1 MTKVYQQTALQTLED
16 FLALCRARPSV
27 EAAWD
32 EITVKSFPYLR
43 RLYRPLKSEGPEA
56 AALSKVPYVCLRIP
70 TGGGKTRVAA
80 EAISRVK
87 RVFTRTDRL
96 LTLWLVPSD
105 AIREQTLRAMTR
117 RGDVVC
123 ETLREHNGSVR
134 VLTIDE
140 AMNLNVAD
148 LETSDVIIVG
158 TMQAF
163 KRKVEDKEGLNV
175 YKENGQIMAHF
186 SGLSKELRGNQSLV
200 DALRL
205 RRPFIVVDEAHNQG
219 TELAADTLA
228 RFDPCAILELTAT
241 PDRER
246 QPSNVLH
253 SVSATALQ
261 GEDMIKMPV
270 EVHAH
275 AEARVVLREAI
286 AKLDALQKEA
296 DAEEKAHGTYVRPVM
311 LLQAQKGS
319 SSGRETITPDEVKRM
334 LMEDFNIPAVQIAI
348 HALEY
353 KELDGVDVMARD
365 CPLRFIITVDKLKEG
380 WDCAFASVLCTFR
393 DSASANAIEQLLGRI
408 LRQPYQTKKTRDAL
422 NKAYAYS
429 VSPEGKWIELVQNIR
444 DGLVRCGFEK
454 QSARELMEI
463 PQQDANLEL
472 WQGERTVS
480 LPVHEGKVCEPDLTV
495 LPKALKEKIDVSA
508 ETGTITMPANL
519 TATETKKLVESF
531 SLEVQATVKADIE
544 KAKVTPIKP
553 REPSA
558 SERGVVLRIPKL
570 AFRHGSLWEEYDQT
584 HLMAGDWSL
593 QDYPC
598 ELNTTEFSADLETLR
613 HARLTLDEVEKLRVE
628 MGAFEQMEMQLANQ
642 EQDDRWDEVG
652 LVHWLGRNLRNTR
665 VTAQDKAV
673 WLRQAVRHLVESRN
687 LSIEALAYRKFR
699 LREALENR
707 MTQAQKDAERSVHRQ
722 LMLEEAMF
730 EAREDCSHVF
740 EHGRYVFDEAYRG
753 PIVLAK
759 HFFPNIGNLRA
770 EGEEFECAE
779 YLANRCAAVQ
789 TWVRNV
795 EKKPYAF
802 SLQTSEHRFYPD
814 FIAQLKDGRLMAVE
828 YKGGHL
834 VTDAEEK
841 RVVGELWA
849 KRSGGKCVFVM
860 PTKRDWSAIE
870 RKIAA

>member
-1 MTKVYQQTALQTLED
+1 MTKQYQQEALQVFED
-16 FLALCRARPSV
+16 FLTLCRARDTV

-43 RLYRPLKSEGPEA
+43 RLYRPLKSEGTETA
-56 AALSKVPYVCLRIP
+56 SLAKVPYVCLRIP

-105 AIREQTLRAMTR
+105 AIREQTLRAMTK

-134 VLTIDE
+134 VLDIEE

-163 KRKVEDKEGLNV
+163 KRKVEDKDTLNV
-175 YKENGQIMAHF
+175 YKENGSLMPHF
-186 SGLSKELRGNQSLV
+186 SGLSKSLSGKHSLV

-228 RFDPCAILELTAT
+228 RFDPSAILELTAT

-275 AEARVVLREAI
+275 AESRVVLREAI
-286 AKLDALQKEA
+286 AKLDSLQKEA
-296 DAEEKAHGTYVRPVM
+296 DAEEGAYGTYVRPVM
-311 LLQAQKGS
+311 LLQAQKES
-319 SSGRETITPDEVKRM
+319 SSKETITPEEVKRM
-334 LMEDFNIPAVQIAI
+334 LMEDFNIPATQIAI
-348 HALEY
+348 HAKQY
-353 KELDGVDVMARD
+353 AELDGVDVLARE

-380 WDCAFASVLCTFR
+380 WDCPFASVLCTFR

-408 LRQPYQTKKTRDAL
+408 LRQPYQTKKKREAL

-429 VSPEGKWIELVQNIR
+429 VSPEGRWIELVQNIR

-454 QSARELMEI
+454 QSARELMEL

-480 LPVHEGKVCEPDLTV
+480 LPVFEGKVYEPDLTT

-508 ETGTITMPANL
+508 ETGTITLPANL
-519 TATETKKLVESF
+519 TANETKKLVESF
-531 SLEVQATVKADIE
+531 SLKVQTAVKEGIE
-544 KAKVTPIKP
+544 KAKVAAAKP

-558 SERGVVLRIPKL
+558 SERGQVLHIPKL
-570 AFRHGSLWEEYDQT
+570 AIRHGNFWEEYDQT

-598 ELNTTEFSADLETLR
+598 ELNTTEFSTDLEKLR
-613 HARLTLDEVEKLRVE
+613 HARLTLDEVEKLRVD
-628 MGAFEQMEMQLANQ
+628 MGSFEQMELQLAAQ
-642 EQDDRWDEVG
+642 EPDDRWDEVG
-652 LVHWLGRNLRNTR
+652 LVHWLGRNLRNVR
-665 VTAQDKAV
+665 VIAQDKAV
-673 WLRQAVRHLVESRN
+673 WLRQAVRHLIETRH
-687 LSIEALAYRKFR
+687 LSIEGLAYRKFR

-707 MTQAQKDAERSVHRQ
+707 MNQAQKDAERSVHQQ
-722 LMLEEAMF
+722 LLLEEALF
-730 EAREDCSHVF
+730 EAREDCNHIF

-753 PIVLAK
+753 PIVLGK

-779 YLANRCAAVQ
+779 YLANRCAAVA

-795 EKKPYAF
+795 ERKPYAF
-802 SLQTSEHRFYPD
+802 SLQTSDYRFYPD
-814 FIAQLKDGRLMAVE
+814 FIAQLTDGRLLVVE
-828 YKGGHL
+828 YKGGQL
-834 VTDAEEK
+834 MTDAEEK
-841 RVVGELWA
+841 RIMGELWA
-849 KRSGGKCVFVM
+849 KRSNGKCLFVM
-860 PTKRDWSAIE
+860 PTNRRWEMIE
-870 RKIAA
+870 QKIAA